1 MKHATNCFSFGIL
14 LFFCFSILHANSN
27 EILLTK
33 FNKDINSSNGT
44 KPPLNAGRITGEILV
59 GSAGGLLGGVFG
71 FIIASPY
78 ENMRFYSFMIGH
90 SIGSATG
97 VYTIGNLNNETGN
110 FGASLIGSAVFE
122 ILAFLAYKPH
132 LNTSDEW
139 DFYNNLPK
147 ITFLFGFAAPVGA
160 TIGFNSTRRYKIP
173 SSNETGL
180 INIEDGR
187 MNLSIPSVHTQS
199 ISSGKNYVKHQVN
212 LVNISF

>member
-1 MKHATNCFSFGIL
+1 MKLAKNIFSFGIL
-14 LFFCFSILHANSN
+14 LFLIFSTLHANSN

-33 FNKDINSSNGT
+33 LNEDINSSNGI

-78 ENMRFYSFMIGH
+78 ENMKSYSF
-90 SIGSATG
+90 
-97 VYTIGNLNNETGN
+97 GNLNNETGN

-147 ITFLFGFAAPVGA
+147 ITFLFGFAAPIGA
-160 TIGFNSTRRYKIP
+160 TISFNATRRYKTP
-173 SSNETGL
+173 PTNETGF
-180 INIEDGR
+180 INIKNGSTF
-187 MNLSIPSVHTQS
+187 LSFPSVYIERITTERE
-199 ISSGKNYVKHQVN
+199 YVKHHVN